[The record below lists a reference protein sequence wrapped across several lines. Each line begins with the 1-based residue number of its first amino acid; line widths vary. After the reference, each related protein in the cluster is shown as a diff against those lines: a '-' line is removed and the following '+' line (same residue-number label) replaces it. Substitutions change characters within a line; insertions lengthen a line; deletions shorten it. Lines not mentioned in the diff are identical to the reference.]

1 MRVDGP
7 SATNGNTR
15 YLSFDNMQDRPIKG
29 TTDWTERSVVL
40 DVPQG
45 SSSINFGILLSGGG
59 QVWVD
64 DFAFAAVGESGKP
77 SIKRASYIND
87 EPTNLNFDE
96 AKEP

>member
-1 MRVDGP
+1 MH
-7 SATNGNTR
+7 
-15 YLSFDNMQDRPIKG
+15 DRPIKG

-64 DFAFAAVGESGKP
+64 DFAFTAVGESGLP
-77 SIKRASYIND
+77 SAKRASYIND
-87 EPTNLNFDE
+87 EPLNLNFDE
-96 AKEP
+96 ANKESK